1 MNEWMKEGMKKD
13 ECLIYSVDT
22 QFTDEMATTTIWGRG
37 AFWFSLSLSLSLSLS
52 QFHTLSFFL
61 SIYLSVCLFLSL
73 SKSLFVLGFH

>member
-37 AFWFSLSLSLSLSLS
+37 AFWFSLSLSLSFSLS
-52 QFHTLSFFL
+52 VSHTFFL